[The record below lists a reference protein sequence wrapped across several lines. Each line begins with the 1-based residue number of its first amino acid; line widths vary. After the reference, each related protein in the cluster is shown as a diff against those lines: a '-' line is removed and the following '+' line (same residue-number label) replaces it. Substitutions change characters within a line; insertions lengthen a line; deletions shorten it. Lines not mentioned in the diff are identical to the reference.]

1 MTTPD
6 LNRLAE
12 IRKREQ
18 EASNGPWW
26 YDGRDIFH
34 KKYGTNLDAIIVPL
48 PETWHKTQAVPDA
61 DAEFIAHARDDIP
74 WLLSKLATAYE
85 PLERIAA
92 RYCLHTKGD
101 VREESAC
108 LDKPADQWCSV
119 CIARV
124 AIAASEPAPEPDHFE
139 GHIGANIAG
148 ERYRSKTD
156 G

>member
-1 MTTPD
+1 MTD
-6 LNRLAE
+6 RVAE

-34 KKYGTNLDAIIVPL
+34 KKHGTNLDAIIVPL

-74 WLLSKLATAYE
+74 WLLSELAALQEGLREIEVTAAGE
-85 PLERIAA
+85 ADSDLRDFVRRLLAA
-92 RYCLHTKGD
+92 T
-101 VREESAC
+101 
-108 LDKPADQWCSV
+108 
-119 CIARV
+119 
-124 AIAASEPAPEPDHFE
+124 EPAPEPDHFE